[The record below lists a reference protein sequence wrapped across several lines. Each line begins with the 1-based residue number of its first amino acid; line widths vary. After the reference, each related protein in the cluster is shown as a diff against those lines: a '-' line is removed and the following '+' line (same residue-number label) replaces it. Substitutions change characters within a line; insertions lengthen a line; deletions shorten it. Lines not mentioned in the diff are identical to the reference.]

1 MKNNDYVICIR
12 RGGGAYTVYD
22 LEGELEANGHKHALQ
37 RYLLALGTRGE
48 PRRSA
53 PSEGHRRPRSKGDRE
68 RVLKADVAVYRKAS
82 ETTYRAFFD
91 LHPKQFPYPLTNEL
105 CGKQHARKSAPCENE
120 KRGTAAQHQYTN
132 YTSRGRQDE

>member
-37 RYLLALGTRGE
+37 RYLLALGTPYRILRVV
-48 PRRSA
+48 PV
-53 PSEGHRRPRSKGDRE
+53 KGDRE